1 MKMKKLIVMLGVIV
15 AAHIVT
21 AQDANESSKNRKEV
35 KIEELKTRL
44 DLTDEQVAQIKEL
57 REKYRPEIEAIKNDE
72 TKSRSDKMRAT
83 ADIIDSREADMTQ
96 ILNEQQMME
105 MKVIRQEM
113 QTQRKARK
121 ERMRDRRRQRGK
133 N

>member
-21 AQDANESSKNRKEV
+21 AQDTNESSKNRKEV

-105 MKVIRQEM
+105 MKVVRQEM